1 MITMRPAALL
11 ASGAILLGACGGA
24 APSASRPAPASSAAT
39 ASGAGSAPVKL
50 TIFAAGT
57 LVNPFKEIDAA
68 FMKKYPNVTVQAQFG
83 GSVKMVK
90 QITELGQKAD
100 VVGVADYTV
109 IPKYLEGSKKYTD
122 WYVGF
127 VANAITFVYT
137 DKSKG
142 AAGITPQNWYTVL
155 SQPGVR
161 IGRSNPDTDPS
172 GYQTLLLLK
181 LAESYYHQP
190 GLSDAILKNAPRT
203 FIRDTETELIGAL
216 QAGEIDYLA
225 IYRSDAKQ
233 HGFKSLELPSDIDLS
248 DASKAA
254 SYRAVTVHTANGDLQ
269 GQPIIY
275 ALTIPSDAP
284 QKDWAVRWMQFALGT
299 DGQGAM
305 SKAGFVVLSPAIAQ
319 PLDKTPEPLRP
330 LAKQWP

>member
-1 MITMRPAALL
+1 MRRAWATIAA
-11 ASGAILLGACGGA
+11 GAVLISACGGA
-24 APSASRPAPASSAAT
+24 QTPSTAPTARAAGISPSASA
-39 ASGAGSAPVKL
+39 APVTL

-57 LVNPFKEIDAA
+57 LVNPFKDIDAA
-68 FMKKYPNVTVQAQFG
+68 FTKKYPNVTVQPQFG

-109 IPKYLEGSKKYTD
+109 IPTYLEKSSKPYTD

-127 VANAITFVYT
+127 VSNAITFVYT

-142 AAGITPQNWYTVL
+142 ASQIDAQNWYTVMA
-155 SQPGVR
+155 QPGVR

-172 GYQTLLLLK
+172 GYATLQMLE
-181 LAESYYHQP
+181 LAETYYGKP
-190 GLSDAILKNAPRT
+190 GLSDAILENAPPAYM
-203 FIRDTETELIGAL
+203 RDTETELIGAL

-233 HGFKSLELPSDIDLS
+233 HGFKYLELPSDIDLS
-248 DASKAA
+248 DASKAKIYNTV
-254 SYRAVTVHTANGDLQ
+254 SVHTSNGDQ
-269 GQPIIY
+269 AAKPIIY
-275 ALTIPSDAP
+275 ALTVPSDAP
-284 QKDWAVRWMQFALGT
+284 NREWALRWAELALGP
-299 DGQGAM
+299 DGQAALA
-305 SKAGFVVLSPAIAQ
+305 KAGFAVLFPTLAQ
-319 PLDKTPEPLRP
+319 PLEGTPDALRP